1 MTEDQ
6 KAISLILDLLV
17 SSKTIPRTLPW
28 IEQECFLA
36 GRRCEA
42 SSIVEGMMDRKL
54 IEPRKDALGIRR
66 YTITPAGREAL
77 AEL

>member
-6 KAISLILDLLV
+6 KAISLILDLLQ
-17 SSKTIPRTLPW
+17 SSKRIPRTRQW

-36 GRRCEA
+36 GRRCDLPTLLETM
-42 SSIVEGMMDRKL
+42 EERKL
-54 IEPRKDALGIRR
+54 IESRKDALDIRR